1 MEEALYDTAV
11 IRRSAGTNGVDR
23 SPHETTILDV
33 RRLLET
39 YGLGARMLEAAKGY
53 PQKQGL
59 SLRAAG
65 WWMPRQRMQ
74 VASREHPFRVIK
86 QQFGYTKVRCRG
98 LAKTSAGA
106 DPVCAVQSVDDTPAV
121 SAGDGAKAVAAERAS
136 LMNPALRV
144 IYTGL
149 P

>member
-74 VASREHPFRVIK
+74 VASREHPIRVIK
-86 QQFGYTKVRCRG
+86 QQFVYTKVRCRG

-106 DPVCAVQSVDDTPAV
+106 DLFALSNLWMTRRQFLPAMGRKQSP
-121 SAGDGAKAVAAERAS
+121 R
-136 LMNPALRV
+136 NALP
-144 IYTGL
+144 L
-149 P
+149 